1 MTTSKVNFEENRREY
16 KMRKS
21 EKLSKV
27 RTYIYYS
34 MFPGYRREFYSLT
47 TKQEVQD
54 FEY

>member
-27 RTYIYYS
+27 QKYIYYS
-34 MFPGYRREFYSLT
+34 MFPGYRREFYSLN
-47 TKQEVQD
+47 
-54 FEY
+54 Y